1 MRLILFG
8 GIDHFDYVHQYAEY
22 DQYAEHNGHVDDG
35 NQKRIVGYRTHSF
48 HLLSFVISGN
58 LLLAGYDPADTG
70 YGRF

>member
-48 HLLSFVISGN
+48 HLLSFLN
-58 LLLAGYDPADTG
+58 
-70 YGRF
+70 